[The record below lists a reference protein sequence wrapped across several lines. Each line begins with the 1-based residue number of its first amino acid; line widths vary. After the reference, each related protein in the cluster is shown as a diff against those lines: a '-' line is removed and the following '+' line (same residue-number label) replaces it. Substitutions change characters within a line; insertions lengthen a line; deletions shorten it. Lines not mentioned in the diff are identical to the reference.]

1 MRIYG
6 ISDALPVC
14 QSHKPVT
21 VYNTTLVTGAI
32 IVTPNET
39 VPAQS
44 ANRRWPMLWIFDHD
58 LLVVDSRQCSIF
70 SVFYIDLYSF
80 TCLFTSDHSSNIIH
94 RVDEVFRCFFLDSVG
109 RTRETRTQ
117 VFFVNENFIALLPAW
132 KMSNSYHRCRRSIH
146 QYSLAVVLH
155 ERPGALEFSRR
166 AMIWRGAQLAGQPVQ
181 RPCAGG
187 AVGWTYGS
195 WESRGLS
202 FVTAA
207 LDECATGTLR
217 STLCVC
223 VCVCV
228 TIRPSLIS
236 LSFHAR
242 DCSSCP
248 AGGVNAARVTDASHC
263 DSGQRRHL
271 TDLRELHT
279 K

>member
-1 MRIYG
+1 MLYPSVSPTSRLLYTTQHWWLEPLLWPRLKPCQPSQPIG
-6 ISDALPVC
+6 AGQCFEFSTMICSLSTRVSALFFLFSIS
-14 QSHKPVT
+14 T
-21 VYNTTLVTGAI
+21 
-32 IVTPNET
+32 
-39 VPAQS
+39 
-44 ANRRWPMLWIFDHD
+44 
-58 LLVVDSRQCSIF
+58 
-70 SVFYIDLYSF
+70 F

-228 TIRPSLIS
+228 WPYALLSSHS
-236 LSFHAR
+236 LSTREIA
-242 DCSSCP
+242 
-248 AGGVNAARVTDASHC
+248 AAARQAVSTLLESPTQVIVTLVNDAIWQISVNYIPS
-263 DSGQRRHL
+263 SGP
-271 TDLRELHT
+271 
-279 K
+279 